1 MKSMQM
7 SRLQAGPVNL
17 YCYRLRQ
24 FEVRPNI
31 KTKYTPIMPPECPL
45 FITVAGTTQDEFL
58 EGYFIPSIYL
68 CLALELATEIYSYVC
83 MYVCVYIYIYIYIY
97 THTN

>member
-24 FEVRPNI
+24 FEVRANV
-31 KTKYTPIMPPECPL
+31 KTKNTPIMPPEYPL
-45 FITVAGTTQDEFL
+45 FITDAGPTQAEFL

-68 CLALELATEIYSYVC
+68 CLALELVSETYS
-83 MYVCVYIYIYIYIY
+83 YIYIY
-97 THTN
+97 TN